1 VGVWEAVWLQAATEA
16 AEGEGGWSG
25 EGGAESVVAK
35 RQRGVSAVMPV
46 SGRRACFVVVE
57 GCATPIKIGGVF
69 PGVQRQRM
77 GWRARRARIV
87 GRTLTGRR
95 VLRCLCGRLCHHAVN
110 CLAVDCVRARACT
123 NKAWQTVVCS
133 ASGGAHKRQACSGVG
148 GGGGGAGGV
157 VVLKCSRT
165 DGVAVKQTCS
175 EYTDVC

>member
-1 VGVWEAVWLQAATEA
+1 VLRCRDVKQEC
-16 AEGEGGWSG
+16 
-25 EGGAESVVAK
+25 
-35 RQRGVSAVMPV
+35 
-46 SGRRACFVVVE
+46 GRRACFVVVE

-165 DGVAVKQTCS
+165 DGVNRRFGGRSSRRAASTRTYASQ
-175 EYTDVC
+175 